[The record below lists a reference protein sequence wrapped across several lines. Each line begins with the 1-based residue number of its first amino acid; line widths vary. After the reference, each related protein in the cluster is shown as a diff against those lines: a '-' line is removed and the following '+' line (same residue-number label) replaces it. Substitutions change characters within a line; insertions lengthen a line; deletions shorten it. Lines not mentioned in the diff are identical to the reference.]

1 MNEEK
6 KCSYKV
12 FIKKNFI
19 IDSIDYINCVFRI
32 DLLFKDVTNE
42 ILFNISGNHCFIMA
56 LYVIFH

>member
-12 FIKKNFI
+12 FIKENFT

-32 DLLFKDVTNE
+32 YLLFKDVTNE
-42 ILFNISGNHCFIMA
+42 ILLNISGTHCFIMV

>member
-12 FIKKNFI
+12 FIKENFT

-32 DLLFKDVTNE
+32 YLLFKDVTNE
-42 ILFNISGNHCFIMA
+42 ILFDFMWYYFFVMDVKFIA
-56 LYVIFH
+56 Y